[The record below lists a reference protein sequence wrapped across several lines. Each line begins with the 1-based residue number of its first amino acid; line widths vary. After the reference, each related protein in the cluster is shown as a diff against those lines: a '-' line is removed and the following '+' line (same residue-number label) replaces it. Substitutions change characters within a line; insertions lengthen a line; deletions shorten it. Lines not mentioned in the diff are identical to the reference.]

1 MHDNWNANFRKFRKF
16 RKFKTFLYL
25 AVHAGG
31 LSIDLTVN
39 HALIIE
45 LMECVFNVP

>member
-1 MHDNWNANFRKFRKF
+1 MHDDSNANFRKFRKF
-16 RKFKTFLYL
+16 RKLKTFLYL
-25 AVHAGG
+25 AVPAVG

-45 LMECVFNVP
+45 FNVP